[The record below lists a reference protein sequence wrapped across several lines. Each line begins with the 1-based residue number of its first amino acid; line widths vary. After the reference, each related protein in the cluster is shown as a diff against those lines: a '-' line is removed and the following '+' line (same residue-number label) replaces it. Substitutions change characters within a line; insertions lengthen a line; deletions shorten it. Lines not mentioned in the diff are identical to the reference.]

1 MPRKNP
7 TAKEVGNRFKTKVPK
22 TASAK
27 CTMPEKIVAINKALL
42 PLADCLFK
50 LITVQCEWEGAY
62 YNDSH
67 HNNTML
73 LTLDDAH
80 NKVAQDK

>member
-27 CTMPEKIVAINKALL
+27 CTMPEKIVANNKALL

-50 LITVQCEWEGAY
+50 LITAQCEREREWGREY
-62 YNDSH
+62 SNIIKTSCYLRS
-67 HNNTML
+67 TML
-73 LTLDDAH
+73 II
-80 NKVAQDK
+80 K